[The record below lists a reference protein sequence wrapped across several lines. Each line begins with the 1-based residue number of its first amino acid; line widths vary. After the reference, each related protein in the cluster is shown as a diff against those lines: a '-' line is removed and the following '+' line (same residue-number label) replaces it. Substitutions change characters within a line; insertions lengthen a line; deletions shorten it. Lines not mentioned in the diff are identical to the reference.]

1 MVSGILIISLLQV
14 SLPAWGGQPRQ
25 MCLPCH
31 TVHHA
36 ERGGCPDCHRGNPSS
51 DRKNIAHAG
60 LIPGKYAF
68 FTFSDAPYV
77 KKGNRLIDQYACRRC
92 HVIDGRGN
100 RLAVSLD
107 VAAASKIPGELAES
121 IRRPVEFMPDF
132 GMDEERITYLLNA
145 ILAGSQRHKADESG
159 PVAVHFNT
167 GSKKNGDVF
176 SIKCGSCHRV
186 LSERRGAL
194 GKGNIGPNLSGL
206 LSIYYPKTFR
216 NSETWTMQNLKAW
229 LNNPREIR
237 PWVRMRPV
245 RLAGDETRELKSI
258 IHVTSEPKK

>member
-1 MVSGILIISLLQV
+1 
-14 SLPAWGGQPRQ
+14 
-25 MCLPCH
+25 MCLACH
-31 TVHHA
+31 TVHYA

-51 DRKNIAHAG
+51 ERKNIAHAG

-68 FTFSDAPYV
+68 FALGDQPHV
-77 KKGNRLIDQYACRRC
+77 KNGNRLIDQYACRRC

-107 VAAASKIPGELAES
+107 MAAAGKTPGELAGS

-132 GMDEERITYLLNA
+132 GMDEEGITYLLNA
-145 ILAGSQRHKADESG
+145 ILAGSQRRKADAGG
-159 PVAVHFNT
+159 PVAVHFDIA
-167 GSKKNGDVF
+167 GKKSDDVF

-206 LSIYYPKTFR
+206 LSTYYPKTFR
-216 NSETWTMQNLKAW
+216 DSQAWTVQNLKTW
-229 LNNPREIR
+229 LNNPREIK
-237 PWVRMRPV
+237 PWARMRPIK
-245 RLAGDETRELKSI
+245 LTGDETRELESI
-258 IHVTSEPKK
+258 LQVSSKPKK